1 MTLVNLVKTQEN
13 EAETSGSKQ
22 LDLTPMNH
30 GYIYICTKDTPDKS
44 VKWVNDIIIILQK
57 TENYSER

>member
-1 MTLVNLVKTQEN
+1 MKTQEN